1 MDTAHDERPL
11 GVLLEEGALV
21 EPLAGALALQR
32 RLVDVR
38 RRRIERVGERRV
50 ALADGAV
57 GDAFDGLAETP
68 LGLSDPRAASTDKMA
83 SLVSVLG
90 ALTSPQERYHLLC

>member
-1 MDTAHDERPL
+1 MA
-11 GVLLEEGALV
+11 
-21 EPLAGALALQR
+21 
-32 RLVDVR
+32 
-38 RRRIERVGERRV
+38 
-50 ALADGAV
+50 
-57 GDAFDGLAETP
+57 GLAETP